1 MKSGILLIIL
11 SGLSFLIVNFLV
23 KILGGGE
30 EIFGFQFQRY
40 PAHELVLARSIVSFS
55 ISAYIIRKRQLP
67 FLGQNRS
74 WLLIRGAS
82 GTIALTIFFYTIHEL
97 PLAVAS
103 TVQYLSPVFT
113 VIMATFLVGDRII
126 RSQWFYILLSFAG
139 VCLIALSKILDFDEG
154 SAPISPYWLG
164 LGVISSAFSG
174 LAYNAI
180 IRLKPTDEPITIVM
194 YFPLLAIPIMSFL
207 CLFEFTMPKGN
218 EWLMLLAIGIFTQ
231 IAQILL
237 TRALHADSTSV
248 IMPFQ
253 YLGAIYAFLIGYFV
267 FDEQLSLIVNI
278 GIIAILSGVVGN
290 VLLRRKKTVDL
301 SNGTKDRT

>member
-1 MKSGILLIIL
+1 M
-11 SGLSFLIVNFLV
+11 IVNFLV

-30 EIFGFQFQRY
+30 EIFGIQFQRY

-67 FLGQNRS
+67 FLGHNRS

-126 RSQWFYILLSFAG
+126 RSQWFFILLSFAG

-154 SAPISPYWLG
+154 SAAISPYWLG

-207 CLFEFTMPKGN
+207 CLFEFTVPQGN
-218 EWLMLLAIGIFTQ
+218 EWFMLLAIGIFTQ

>member
-1 MKSGILLIIL
+1 VKNGILLIIL
-11 SGLSFLIVNFLV
+11 SGLSFMIVNFLV
-23 KILGGGE
+23 KVLGGGQ
-30 EIFGFQFQRY
+30 EIFGLEFQRY

-55 ISAYIIRKRQLP
+55 ISAYIIKKRRLP
-67 FLGQNRS
+67 FFGLNRS
-74 WLLIRGAS
+74 WLFIRGAS

-103 TVQYLSPVFT
+103 TVQYLSPIFT
-113 VIMATFLVGDRII
+113 VILATFLVGEKVI
-126 RSQWFYILLSFAG
+126 RSQWFFIILSFSG
-139 VCLIALSKILDFDEG
+139 VCLIALSKILVVSDQTT
-154 SAPISPYWLG
+154 SISPFWLG

-194 YFPLLAIPIMSFL
+194 YFPLIAIPIMSFV
-207 CLFEFTMPKGN
+207 CLFEFTTPIGI
-218 EWLMLLAIGIFTQ
+218 EWFVLLAIGIFTQ

-253 YLGAIYAFLIGYFV
+253 YLGAIYAFLVGYFV
-267 FDEQLSLIVNI
+267 FDEGLSLIVNL
-278 GIIAILSGVVGN
+278 GIVAILAGVLGN
-290 VLLRRKKTVDL
+290 VILRRKKAVNLVDE
-301 SNGTKDRT
+301 SND